1 MVHLRRLS
9 HHHRR
14 ARLVASTLLYFHF
27 TSIRWKRKVDGEK
40 TGLQRRRREERVEEI
55 SIMHALEG
63 GPSVSCHPCR
73 PWRPWRPLTSE
84 PMPRRTDFQ
93 LEALEACEWLP
104 VVCWLETRDQI
115 QNDSGYQDR
124 INYRGQ
130 DRTATRDEVST
141 LRSLSTIYLS
151 LYRHQVKSSQ
161 VDQSNIIPSS
171 ACFFLSFS
179 F

>member
-1 MVHLRRLS
+1 MEEE
-9 HHHRR
+9 
-14 ARLVASTLLYFHF
+14 
-27 TSIRWKRKVDGEK
+27 G
-40 TGLQRRRREERVEEI
+40 RRREDRTAEKTKRRESRRNKHHACVGGWTI
-55 SIMHALEG
+55 CFMPSLPALEALEAPG
-63 GPSVSCHPCR
+63 G
-73 PWRPWRPLTSE
+73 PWRPLTSE